1 MWEAMEADSACP
13 LCLEFLGLLRW
24 SRVTFPVGG
33 ELAKS
38 LSRGRAPGGRW
49 IEFRRIFRFSLTFIS
64 DRSLF
69 LAAAPQ
75 FPCHASC
82 LQTFACSP
90 LSGLPSPTAQASL
103 KPVLAAFTTV
113 LPCWKVKAW
122 RGTET
127 QSKVSLLPSSQVLAA
142 PGDLCP
148 LVPWALQPGPPRGFR
163 SCPCGPRRPV
173 HGAVALPCGHGP
185 QGQ

>member
-33 ELAKS
+33 ELAES

-113 LPCWKVKAW
+113 LPCRKVKAW

-127 QSKVSLLPSSQVLAA
+127 QIKVSLLPSSQVLAA

-148 LVPWALQPGPPRGFR
+148 LVLRALQRGPPRGFR

-173 HGAVALPCGHGP
+173 HGAVALPCEHGP